1 MTYRDSLTAAMD
13 DLARDPRVC
22 FVGYGVRHGRANG
35 TLRNIPD
42 AQLIEMPVAENLM
55 VGFAT
60 GLSLMGRRPVV
71 FIERCDFILNAL
83 DAIVNHLDKLALLSG
98 DQFRPAVILRVV
110 VGNRDKPRFTG
121 PTHTQDFTQ
130 ALRALVSAD
139 LPVWQLRRAVEVRP
153 QYEEAARGFEFGR
166 SAILVEYKDLF

>member
-13 DLARDPRVC
+13 ALAADPRVC

-35 TLRNIPD
+35 TLRNVPA

-60 GLSLMGRRPVV
+60 GLSLLGRRPVV

-83 DAIVNHLDKLALLSG
+83 DAIVNHLDKLALLSRG
-98 DQFRPAVILRVV
+98 EFTPAVILRVV
-110 VGNRDKPRFTG
+110 VGNREKPRFTG
-121 PTHTQDFTQ
+121 PTHTQDFSG
-130 ALRALVSAD
+130 ALRRMVD
-139 LPVWQLRRAVEVRP
+139 MPVWQLLQPGEISSVYAS
-153 QYEEAARGFEFGR
+153 ATARLGNSE
-166 SAILVEYKDLF
+166 SSIVVEYKDLL